1 MKAKRVLWVLPYL
14 PWPIT
19 SGGKSRQYHLMKRLM
34 ERGHQITLLVH
45 SKSPINQNVTDNL
58 SFLEQ
63 VIVLPRRKLLSLTT
77 LASILFS
84 RYPLLTCIN
93 GFNGALSLK
102 FEELLSEKW
111 DVIQIEHSYSFQP
124 YADILRLK
132 ETPYILT
139 EHNVESGLGAATYSR
154 LPALLQPYSVI
165 DRKKYQ
171 RWEKEVMQHAER
183 VVAVTKED
191 AKELSKISAR
201 SIDVV
206 INGVDTQYFKDISM
220 NQNEQRVLFIG
231 NYEYAPNVEAVEWL
245 MAEIMP
251 EVWIK
256 HPAAKIMICGYAMP
270 PAWKE
275 QWPDDRI
282 EYEGY
287 ISDLRDA
294 QSKSTVFIAALRSGG
309 GSKLKV
315 LEAMAAG
322 LPLVSTSQGVSGLD
336 VKLGKHYLGGDDVKS
351 LVDALSLLLLDVEK
365 AKQVADSARHYVC
378 SNNDWSV
385 AAQQMEEVYSMGAL

>member
-1 MKAKRVLWVLPYL
+1 MQAKKVLWVLPYL
-14 PWPIT
+14 PWPVT
-19 SGGKSRQYHLMKRLM
+19 SGGKSRQYQLMKSLV

-45 SKSPINQNVTDNL
+45 SKTPLNQSVIDNL

-63 VIVLPRRKLLSLTT
+63 IIVLPRRKLLSPTT
-77 LASILFS
+77 LALILFS
-84 RYPLLTCIN
+84 RYPLLTCVN
-93 GFNGALSLK
+93 GFNKALSLK
-102 FEELLSEKW
+102 FEELLSQHW

-124 YADILRLK
+124 YSDQLRLK
-132 ETPYILT
+132 EIPYLLT

-154 LPALLQPYSVI
+154 LPTILQPYSII

-191 AKELSKISAR
+191 AKELSIISKR

-206 INGVDTQYFKDISM
+206 INGVDTQYFKDITASRD
-220 NQNEQRVLFIG
+220 EQRVLFIG

-245 MAEIMP
+245 MTKIMP
-251 EVWIK
+251 EVWLK

-287 ISDLRDA
+287 VSDLRDA
-294 QSKSTVFIAALRSGG
+294 QNKSTVFIAALRSGG

-336 VKLGKHYLGGDDVKS
+336 VKLGVDYLGGDDVKS
-351 LVDALSLLLLDVEK
+351 LVDALCLLLSDIER
-365 AKQVADSARHYVC
+365 AKQVADSARQYVC
-378 SNNDWSV
+378 SNNDWHV
-385 AAQQMEEVYSMGAL
+385 AAQQLEEVYNRMPS